1 MEKDIIKNISIED
14 FKTNKNFVDYI
25 DDDFLVANSLE
36 NIPYSN
42 DAVRLNCFL
51 LISCIEGCIQLDM
64 NNKTYQLQN
73 NDIIFGLPSV
83 IISHIMLSPK
93 HKISILGFSTH
104 FLQRIFKIG
113 KDTFGLCIAIH
124 IAEKRRRERIRT
136 IFISD
141 GVLYNPEVGVVRLES
156 NDPQAYVDGMRELL
170 DNLNYDPNVSPDAS

>member
-113 KDTFGLCIAIH
+113 KDTWNTATYLHNNPIKHVGENKYI
-124 IAEKRRRERIRT
+124 
-136 IFISD
+136 IFQYYKDLVMSKISSEPHP
-141 GVLYNPEVGVVRLES
+141 YHKES
-156 NDPQAYVDGMRELL
+156 MKYLF
-170 DNLNYDPNVSPDAS
+170 